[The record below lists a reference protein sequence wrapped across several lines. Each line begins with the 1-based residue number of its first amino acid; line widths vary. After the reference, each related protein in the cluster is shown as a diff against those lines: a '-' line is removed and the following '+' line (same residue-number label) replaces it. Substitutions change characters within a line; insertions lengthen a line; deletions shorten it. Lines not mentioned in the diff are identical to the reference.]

1 MGKIF
6 FKIFFYIVG
15 SALKSCLTKKYF
27 FSFFNLGRFFFK
39 LKTVFLGLNQS
50 YTLLYS
56 LYILGIK
63 LEFSNLIF
71 ENSSTDQQG
80 LGLECPVT
88 FWRMAKFASVN
99 QFGYLFWPFLRLT
112 SLEPKAERSS
122 IEMFF
127 NLAPDKISVI
137 FIKWSLNSVSK
148 GVGVICN
155 GACGQL
161 FSKLFLK

>member
-1 MGKIF
+1 MGGQNFNFLF
-6 FKIFFYIVG
+6 FLHCRVRTKK
-15 SALKSCLTKKYF
+15 LLDKKYF
-27 FSFFNLGRFFFK
+27 FFFNLGRFFFK

-56 LYILGIK
+56 LYMLGIK

-122 IEMFF
+122 IEIFF
-127 NLAPDKISVI
+127 NLAPDNISVI